1 MNNRRSTSPYATVLL
16 SCLVIF
22 VYGMLSS
29 LLGTII
35 PGLAASLHLTNAQ
48 IGFVALAQGLGLAAT
63 SVFAGALMDKQG
75 KKIGVILGLGATL
88 AGLILLGSAGGVIA
102 VSFAMFVLGCGG
114 SLVIV
119 AANAIVS
126 DVGDEKRAA
135 ALNFLNVFSGL
146 GGLAT
151 PFIAANMLGSN
162 SKRTV
167 IFGIVTTVLVL
178 GLALIVPLSKASST
192 TVQRASNQRSLFS
205 NPTLYLLSAVT
216 LLYTACEFGIWNWLP
231 KFLIASG
238 MSSAVALNVLSLGFA
253 CGLLCGRIA
262 ATSVLWRIS
271 PATVVIVSSLLMA
284 ATTYMILQPEPV
296 WLTSVLVFLA
306 GAAMAPVFPTTI
318 AIVARLF
325 KEQSATAIGFAITCG
340 FSGLM
345 LSSPVI
351 GWLSGPNPS
360 GIGRGLLIVPVLS
373 ASIFAI
379 LVLSRKMFAQE
390 TLTGISNLEVSQP
403 K

>member
-1 MNNRRSTSPYATVLL
+1 MKNSGTASTYVKVLL

-35 PGLAASLHLTNAQ
+35 PGLASTLHLTNTQ
-48 IGFVALAQGLGLAAT
+48 IGYIALAQGLGLAST
-63 SVFAGALMDKQG
+63 SVIAGALMDKQG

-88 AGLILLGSAGGVIA
+88 AGLILLGTAKGIVPLSI
-102 VSFAMFVLGCGG
+102 AMFVLGCGG

-151 PFIAANMLGSN
+151 PFIAGNLLGANSN
-162 SKRTV
+162 RTV
-167 IFGIVTTVLVL
+167 IFGIVTTILVL
-178 GLALIVPLSKASST
+178 LLALFVPLSNVAVTSDLRT
-192 TVQRASNQRSLFS
+192 RGQRNLFS
-205 NPTLYLLSAVT
+205 NPALYLLSAVT

-238 MSSAVALNVLSLGFA
+238 MSSAVALNILSLGFA

-262 ATSVLWRIS
+262 ATSVLWRVS
-271 PATVVIVSSLLMA
+271 PAMVVIVSSILMSGS
-284 ATTYMILQPEPV
+284 TYLILQPEPV
-296 WLTSVLVFLA
+296 WLTFILVFLA

-318 AIVARLF
+318 AIVARIF

-340 FSGLM
+340 FSGLI
-345 LSSPVI
+345 LSSPLI
-351 GWLSGPNPS
+351 GWLSGSDPL

-373 ASIFAI
+373 LCIFTI
-379 LVLSRKMFAQE
+379 LILSRKIFSQE
-390 TLTGISNLEVSQP
+390 TRADLPKVEVN
-403 K
+403 

>member
-1 MNNRRSTSPYATVLL
+1 MKNRETANPYVTVLL

-35 PGLAASLHLTNAQ
+35 PGLASALQLTNSQ
-48 IGFVALAQGLGLAAT
+48 IGYVALAQGLGLAGT
-63 SVFAGALMDKQG
+63 SVVAGALMDKQG

-88 AGLILLGSAGGVIA
+88 AGLILLGSSKSVVALAG
-102 VSFAMFVLGCGG
+102 AMFVLGCGG

-126 DVGDEKRAA
+126 DVSDEKRAA

-151 PFIAANMLGSN
+151 PFIAANLLSSN
-162 SKRTV
+162 SSKIV
-167 IFGIVTTVLVL
+167 VFGIATTVLVL
-178 GLALIVPLSKASST
+178 CLAILVPLSKRPVTSE
-192 TVQRASNQRSLFS
+192 QRIRDQRNLFS
-205 NPTLYLLSAVT
+205 NPALYLLSAVI

-238 MSSAVALNVLSLGFA
+238 MSTAVALNVLSLGFA
-253 CGLLCGRIA
+253 CGLLCGRIV

-271 PATVVIVSSLLMA
+271 PSTVVIASSLLMA
-284 ATTYMILQPEPV
+284 GTTYMILQREPV
-296 WLTSVLVFLA
+296 WLTFALVFLA

-340 FSGLM
+340 FSGLI
-345 LSSPVI
+345 LSSPLI
-351 GWLSGPNPS
+351 GWLSGSDPQ
-360 GIGRGLLIVPVLS
+360 GVGRGLLIVPVIS
-373 ASIFAI
+373 MIIFAI
-379 LVLSRKMFAQE
+379 LILSGKLFSQSPGE
-390 TLTGISNLEVSQP
+390 SPPNLDVS
-403 K
+403 

>member
-1 MNNRRSTSPYATVLL
+1 MKNSGTASTYVKVLL

-35 PGLAASLHLTNAQ
+35 PGLASTLHLTNTQ
-48 IGFVALAQGLGLAAT
+48 IGYIALAQGLGLAST
-63 SVFAGALMDKQG
+63 SVIAGALMDKQG

-88 AGLILLGSAGGVIA
+88 AGLILLGTAKGIVPLSI
-102 VSFAMFVLGCGG
+102 AMFVLGCGG

-151 PFIAANMLGSN
+151 PFIAGNLLGANSN
-162 SKRTV
+162 RTV
-167 IFGIVTTVLVL
+167 IFGIVTTILVL
-178 GLALIVPLSKASST
+178 LLALFVPLSNVAVTSDLRT
-192 TVQRASNQRSLFS
+192 RGQRNLFS
-205 NPTLYLLSAVT
+205 NPALYLLSAVT

-238 MSSAVALNVLSLGFA
+238 MSSAVALNILSLGFA

-262 ATSVLWRIS
+262 ATSVLWRVS
-271 PATVVIVSSLLMA
+271 PAMVVIVSSILMSGS
-284 ATTYMILQPEPV
+284 TYLILQPEPV
-296 WLTSVLVFLA
+296 WLTFILVFLA

-318 AIVARLF
+318 AIVARIF

-340 FSGLM
+340 FSGLI
-345 LSSPVI
+345 LSS
-351 GWLSGPNPS
+351 L
-360 GIGRGLLIVPVLS
+360 
-373 ASIFAI
+373 
-379 LVLSRKMFAQE
+379 
-390 TLTGISNLEVSQP
+390 
-403 K
+403 